1 MSAIYRIASRL
12 STLPRR
18 TGQRG
23 LLLGAVAV
31 GVIVALVSSQ
41 VDALDISSFADLQQ
55 LLLSNPSSA
64 KSIVSIGIA
73 FAIGA
78 SMVVLPCGFPSVF
91 LVPTI
96 LNSRPRLAQRVMLGL
111 LFLAGSALLLA
122 AAGVVLSYFGVGI
135 VGLIPTKKAK
145 MVTAAVFYSV
155 LGVVALGY
163 ALSALGLLRLPVL
176 QARVTGPQLPGQHR
190 PYSQSFILGATFGGG
205 LGVACPMPTYYLILG
220 WVVAA
225 ASPLYGAILMASY
238 GLGRVVPALGIG
250 AMLAAGANRRSV
262 SRRMA
267 LVQERIELPMALAM
281 AAVGAYLLVF
291 FGGVVGL
298 RAL

>member
-1 MSAIYRIASRL
+1 MPAISRIASTL

-18 TGQRG
+18 AGPRG
-23 LLLGAVAV
+23 LLLGAVAA

-41 VDALDISSFADLQQ
+41 VDALDISSFADLQK

-64 KSIVSIGIA
+64 QSIVSIGIA

-111 LFLAGSALLLA
+111 LFLLGSALLLA

-135 VGLIPTKKAK
+135 VGLVSTPKAK
-145 MVTAAVFYSV
+145 MLTAAVFYSA

-190 PYSQSFILGATFGGG
+190 PYSQSFMLGATFGGG
-205 LGVACPMPTYYLILG
+205 LGIACPMPTYYLILG

-250 AMLAAGANRRSV
+250 AMLAAGANRRLV
-262 SRRMA
+262 SRRMISCSENPA
-267 LVQERIELPMALAM
+267 PRMSRAM
-281 AAVGAYLLVF
+281 GAVGAYRLVF
-291 FGGVVGL
+291 VGGVVAL